1 MQADEMHL
9 LNTLETEKK
18 NILLYFFVYK
28 TILLSEILRSKIV
41 DCLIHASDQLRGFLN
56 VG

>member
-18 NILLYFFVYK
+18 NTLLYFFVYK
-28 TILLSEILRSKIV
+28 KILLSEILRSKIV
-41 DCLIHASDQLRGFLN
+41 GCLIHGSDQLRGFLN